1 MRLDLPLHCH
11 RGLDLAGMVSV
22 CPDRAAARHGLQ
34 CTIFKA
40 EADTIWNISCLVS
53 FSLFYALFAVSRAFC
68 VVFFVLFPLESW
80 CSCNLPAWL
89 WNESGPQGQLQF
101 TLRTRC
107 V

>member
-11 RGLDLAGMVSV
+11 RGLDLAGMV
-22 CPDRAAARHGLQ
+22 
-34 CTIFKA
+34 K
-40 EADTIWNISCLVS
+40 ADTIWNISCLVS